1 MSDLDSAL
9 WKRMTLVQ
17 KENRPFSYL
26 DFVPNF
32 ELDGQSY
39 SIAYGTFRN
48 KISDMLKAGK
58 IQVVR
63 YSPQA
68 FYTLKGQEFTDPM
81 TGYHTGVQSPL
92 YYRHLSNDPVYR
104 IIQNLPL
111 GQRALHDIR
120 LRFEAKGIWSII
132 SSNSKY
138 NVNSLSK
145 DIFLGSMTISELNI
159 DVTVHKTDTVS
170 VIIGCSYEPVIVDI
184 NGVIRLSNALVRVE
198 EKLSRIIEDCGNIIN
213 QANVVIIPN
222 YLDWI
227 VTMWHFGA
235 DALITYEG
243 EKIYTSWEVGQHA
256 LITAYAKDW
265 KDGKSRIRIEKQ
277 EYPKKSLADALEEK
291 LNANNVVEAE

>member
-1 MSDLDSAL
+1 MQTGCKKIMSDLDSAL
-9 WKRMTLVQ
+9 WKRIIQIV
-17 KENRPFSYL
+17 EIEDRPFCSL
-26 DFVPNF
+26 DCVPNF
-32 ELDGQSY
+32 EVDGIKFKIS
-39 SIAYGTFRN
+39 AGTFRN
-48 KISDMLKAGK
+48 KISSLLKAGK
-58 IQVVR
+58 IEVVY

-68 FYTLKGQEFTDPM
+68 FYTIKGVKSEMAM

-145 DIFLGSMTISELNI
+145 DIFLGSITISELNI

-213 QANVVIIPN
+213 QANSQLPG
-222 YLDWI
+222 LDCYY
-227 VTMWHFGA
+227 VAF
-235 DALITYEG
+235 
-243 EKIYTSWEVGQHA
+243 
-256 LITAYAKDW
+256 
-265 KDGKSRIRIEKQ
+265 RC
-277 EYPKKSLADALEEK
+277 
-291 LNANNVVEAE
+291 

>member
-1 MSDLDSAL
+1 L
-9 WKRMTLVQ
+9 WKRISQIVEI
-17 KENRPFSYL
+17 ENRPFCSL
-26 DFVPNF
+26 DLVPNF
-32 ELDGQSY
+32 EVDGIKFKIS
-39 SIAYGTFRN
+39 AGTFRN
-48 KISDMLKAGK
+48 KISSLLKAGK
-58 IQVVR
+58 IEVMY

-68 FYTLKGQEFTDPM
+68 FYTVKGVKSETVM

-145 DIFLGSMTISELNI
+145 DIFLGSITISELNI

-265 KDGKSRIRIEKQ
+265 KDGKRRIRIEKQ

-291 LNANNVVEAE
+291 LNANSSVVEA

>member
-111 GQRALHDIR
+111 GRRSLHDIR
-120 LRFEAKGIWSII
+120 KWT
-132 SSNSKY
+132 Y
-138 NVNSLSK
+138 
-145 DIFLGSMTISELNI
+145 
-159 DVTVHKTDTVS
+159 
-170 VIIGCSYEPVIVDI
+170 
-184 NGVIRLSNALVRVE
+184 RLY
-198 EKLSRIIEDCGNIIN
+198 D
-213 QANVVIIPN
+213 
-222 YLDWI
+222 
-227 VTMWHFGA
+227 
-235 DALITYEG
+235 
-243 EKIYTSWEVGQHA
+243 
-256 LITAYAKDW
+256 YA
-265 KDGKSRIRIEKQ
+265 
-277 EYPKKSLADALEEK
+277 
-291 LNANNVVEAE
+291 

>member
-1 MSDLDSAL
+1 MQKQGATKIMSDSDSAL
-9 WKRMTLVQ
+9 WKRITQTLQ
-17 KENRPFSYL
+17 KENRSFSYC
-26 DFVPNF
+26 DFVPKF

-58 IQVVR
+58 IQLVC

-68 FYTLKGQEFTDPM
+68 FYTLKEQESTEEPM
-81 TGYHTGVQSPL
+81 TGYHTGVLISPL
-92 YYRHLSNDPVYR
+92 HYQQRYRHLSNDPVYR

-145 DIFLGSMTISELNI
+145 DIFLGTIAISELNI

-184 NGVIRLSNALVRVE
+184 NGVIRISNALVRVE
-198 EKLSRIIEDCGNIIN
+198 EKLSRIIED
-213 QANVVIIPN
+213 
-222 YLDWI
+222 W
-227 VTMWHFGA
+227 
-235 DALITYEG
+235 
-243 EKIYTSWEVGQHA
+243 QHH
-256 LITAYAKDW
+256 
-265 KDGKSRIRIEKQ
+265 
-277 EYPKKSLADALEEK
+277 
-291 LNANNVVEAE
+291 